1 MPFNINE
8 FESSFKKNGA
18 SRTDLFE
25 VVFTDGDRDLTYRAR
40 SVNLPGRNVN
50 VLEYFELGPE
60 YKLGSFSNYQ
70 DISIQFICSQELN
83 EREYFLV
90 WQDKIVGNHRNQN
103 GLGYLQENYYDEY
116 VRRFD
121 INIYNES
128 SQLSKTVKI
137 IDAFP
142 TTVGDISYD
151 WGTSEYATVDV
162 SFSYRHFQSDNLF
175 NNSLRKKEKQKELTD
190 SYNRYK
196 QVKRETTTQIDT
208 FS

>member
-25 VVFTDGDRDLTYRAR
+25 VLFTDGDRDLSYRAR

-70 DISIQFICSQELN
+70 DISIQFICSEDLS
-83 EREYFLV
+83 EREYFLI

-103 GLGYLQENYYDEY
+103 GLGYLQENYYREY

-128 SQLSKTVKI
+128 ALLSKTVTI

-142 TTVGDISYD
+142 TTVGDIS
-151 WGTSEYATVDV
+151 
-162 SFSYRHFQSDNLF
+162 L
-175 NNSLRKKEKQKELTD
+175 
-190 SYNRYK
+190 
-196 QVKRETTTQIDT
+196 
-208 FS
+208 

>member
-25 VVFTDGDRDLTYRAR
+25 VLFTDGDRDLTYRAR
-40 SVNLPGRNVN
+40 SVNLPGRNIN
-50 VLEYFELGPE
+50 ILEYFELGPE

-70 DISIQFICSQELN
+70 DISIQFICSEDLL
-83 EREYFLV
+83 EREYFLI

-103 GLGYLQENYYDEY
+103 GLGYLQENYYREY

-128 SQLSKTVKI
+128 ALLSKTVTI

-151 WGTSEYATVDV
+151 WNTSEYATIDV
-162 SFSYRHFQSDNLF
+162 SFAYRHFETDLHYNY
-175 NNSLRKKEKQKELTD
+175 SLRKNDEQRALEN
-190 SYNRYK
+190 SYNRYI
-196 QVKRETTTQIDT
+196 QIQNNT
-208 FS
+208 RFEGGEV